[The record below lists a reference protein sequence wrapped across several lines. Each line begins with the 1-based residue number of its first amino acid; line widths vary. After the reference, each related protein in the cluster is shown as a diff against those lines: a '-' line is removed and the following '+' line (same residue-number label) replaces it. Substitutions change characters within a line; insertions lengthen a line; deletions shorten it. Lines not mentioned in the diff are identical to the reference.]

1 LEMPAIPSTT
11 WLAPTLQIP
20 QSSSTAGR
28 LEDNLVFSSPRPSRP
43 RLIAKFLLSRPRSSS
58 EEAWEA
64 SLLHL
69 CFLL

>member
-1 LEMPAIPSTT
+1 LEKPAIPSTT
-11 WLAPTLQIP
+11 WLVPTQQIP
-20 QSSSTAGR
+20 HNRSTAGS
-28 LEDNLVFSSPRPSRP
+28 LEDNLVFSFPRLSRP
-43 RLIAKFLLSRPRSSS
+43 RLKAKFLLSRPRNSS